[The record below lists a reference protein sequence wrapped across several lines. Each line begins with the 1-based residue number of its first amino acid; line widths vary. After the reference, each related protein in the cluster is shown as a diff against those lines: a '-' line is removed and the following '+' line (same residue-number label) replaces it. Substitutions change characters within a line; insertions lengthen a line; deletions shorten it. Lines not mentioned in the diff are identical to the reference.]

1 MESVSRMSNQLEMT
15 ELYISDNSGK
25 ILIQGVDLY
34 VKRGLVNVLIG
45 ESGSG
50 KTLTAKAMIDH
61 VPENLTMTNA
71 TLKYNGKQYNDMFQ
85 LLGTTIGYI
94 SQDYSHSFNE
104 HTKIGKQLIAIYRAH
119 FSVNKQQAKTKV
131 LEALAWV
138 ELEGQKIMEQYRFT
152 LSGGQL
158 ARVQIA
164 SVLMLQPQLI
174 IADEPTGS
182 LDAITG
188 YHVMKLI
195 RQLADVHKATLLVI
209 THNLTHVLSFSD
221 YIQVIKAGSIVDRL
235 TIDDVKQGQMTAY
248 STSLFQHRSQLVKD
262 ESDD

>member
-1 MESVSRMSNQLEMT
+1 MSNQLEIT
-15 ELYISDNSGK
+15 QLYINNNSGK
-25 ILIQGVDLY
+25 TLIHGVDLY
-34 VKRGLVNVLIG
+34 IKSGLVNVLIG

-50 KTLTAKAMIDH
+50 KTLTAKAIIQH
-61 VPENLTMTNA
+61 VPDNLTMTHS
-71 TLKYNGKQYNDMFQ
+71 TLKYNGKQYKDMYE

-119 FSVNKQQAKTKV
+119 FAVNKQQAKTKV

-138 ELEGQKIMEQYRFT
+138 ELNGQKIMEQYRFT

-164 SVLMLQPQLI
+164 SVLMLKPQLI
-174 IADEPTGS
+174 IADEPTGA
-182 LDAITG
+182 LDAVTG
-188 YHVMKLI
+188 YHLMTLI
-195 RQLADVHKATLLVI
+195 RHLADVHKATLLVI

-221 YIQVIKAGSIVDRL
+221 YIQVIKDGSIVDRL
-235 TIDDVKQGQMTAY
+235 TIDNVKQGQMTQY
-248 STSLFQHRSQLVKD
+248 SETLFRHRSQLVKD
-262 ESDD
+262 ESYD